1 MQQRILT
8 LLGLPPNATGDDIS
22 AAYWSRARILR
33 TAGAS
38 ESGAAAELDELNAA
52 YQTYTHEMARRGPP
66 PARVP
71 RRRYW
76 RAACGALCV
85 LIAALAVG
93 IYRDAVFDAGGAT
106 SARAQDAGSEA
117 IDWVRTQFGTP
128 TPGARFMLIAHT
140 DGQGAYLH
148 VAPGNASPTVIAL
161 PDGAGVA
168 ELGDHATAGGEQ
180 WQHVRAASGEEG
192 WISDR
197 WLAAP

>member
-1 MQQRILT
+1 MQQRILA
-8 LLGLPPNATGDDIS
+8 LLGLAPNANGDDIS

-33 TAGAS
+33 TAG
-38 ESGAAAELDELNAA
+38 ETEPGAAAELDELNAA
-52 YQTYTHEMARRGPP
+52 YQAYTHEMARRGPP
-66 PARVP
+66 RPRLP

-76 RAACGALCV
+76 RAAFIALSV

-106 SARAQDAGSEA
+106 TARAQDAGSQA

-128 TPGARFMLIAHT
+128 TPGARFMVIAHT

-148 VAPGNASPTVIAL
+148 VAPGNASGTVVAL
-161 PDGAGVA
+161 PDGAGIA
-168 ELGDHATAGGEQ
+168 ELGDHATADGEQ
-180 WQHVRAASGEEG
+180 WEHVRSASGAEG

-197 WLAAP
+197 WLATP